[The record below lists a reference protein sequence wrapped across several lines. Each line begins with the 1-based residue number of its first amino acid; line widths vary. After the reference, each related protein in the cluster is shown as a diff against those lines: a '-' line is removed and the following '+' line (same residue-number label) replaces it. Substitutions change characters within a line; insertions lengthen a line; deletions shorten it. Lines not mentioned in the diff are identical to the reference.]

1 MKPMIQVIQAHL
13 VERDQFGFWTHPNYP
28 DLADNCSSNEAQET
42 LRRLGLELQN
52 VFMESDAPR
61 LYDSA
66 RSDQRYSEWIPTRP
80 EGAGW
85 FVLSIHDT
93 DNGPVC
99 QYVRPL
105 GEHLSPIDLDAAA
118 EQHERLLSE
127 ACAKALIQRDVALA
141 RVASLES
148 KLAELE
154 KPKPAAPAPAALPP
168 FAEKV
173 LAKLHRFSTTEQT
186 CRHDFYGVWWND
198 SGVTKTG
205 RECRHC
211 GLFVTDMTEAAAE
224 QAGGDERVAFEE
236 AASELGIYTCNFE
249 RYTEETAA
257 HENRINARVEDP
269 VRVGDY
275 RSATLQDCWK
285 VWQEA
290 RAALARPEWT
300 SSKPAIE
307 RLDRSATEQGS
318 TCCNGGA

>member
-1 MKPMIQVIQAHL
+1 MLAKLHRFYDCVSDFESGGVDIGRHWLDLLTQLGLLNRVQRSPALWEITQQGEDLLGTSQPSPAPEL
-13 VERDQFGFWTHPNYP
+13 VERGTQ
-28 DLADNCSSNEAQET
+28 
-42 LRRLGLELQN
+42 
-52 VFMESDAPR
+52 
-61 LYDSA
+61 
-66 RSDQRYSEWIPTRP
+66 
-80 EGAGW
+80 
-85 FVLSIHDT
+85 
-93 DNGPVC
+93 
-99 QYVRPL
+99 
-105 GEHLSPIDLDAAA
+105 
-118 EQHERLLSE
+118 
-127 ACAKALIQRDVALA
+127 
-141 RVASLES
+141 
-148 KLAELE
+148 
-154 KPKPAAPAPAALPP
+154 
-168 FAEKV
+168 
-173 LAKLHRFSTTEQT
+173 HRFSTTEQT

>member
-1 MKPMIQVIQAHL
+1 MKPMIQAHL

-42 LRRLGLELQN
+42 LRRLGLELQT

-80 EGAGW
+80 EGSGW

-127 ACAKALIQRDVALA
+127 ACAKALNQRDAALA

-148 KLAELE
+148 KLEELE
-154 KPKPAAPAPAALPP
+154 KLEPAAPSDPKLKPCPLCGSTNIRMLEPELLDTNAWNCAIECLDCQVYIGPSYCEPDTVTARYSAQVDCNRRPS
-168 FAEKV
+168 
-173 LAKLHRFSTTEQT
+173 AKSH
-186 CRHDFYGVWWND
+186 
-198 SGVTKTG
+198 
-205 RECRHC
+205 
-211 GLFVTDMTEAAAE
+211 A
-224 QAGGDERVAFEE
+224 DEREQFLMANLLVALEV
-236 AASELGIYTCNFE
+236 ALGDVT
-249 RYTEETAA
+249 
-257 HENRINARVEDP
+257 
-269 VRVGDY
+269 
-275 RSATLQDCWK
+275 
-285 VWQEA
+285 
-290 RAALARPEWT
+290 ALAIVDRVRQVADRIYPT
-300 SSKPAIE
+300 SSLSPVPQAEIE
-307 RLDRSATEQGS
+307 RLDRSATERGS
-318 TCCNGGA
+318 TCCKGGA